1 MIIYNSSNVSYEY
14 VLPDGSTSSGNST
27 SNVVQTENLYDEVS
41 KVKSSDKAFASEGQ
55 TATQTIVLTN
65 NSAATLTNMFLAD
78 FMSDG
83 ATYTAGTVTVNG
95 VPHPEHDIKSGF
107 SLPDLAPSESVTIGY
122 DILVGAITAAAKI
135 LNDAKLNFS
144 VFDPV
149 RGKADFEGRTNL
161 VTIPVIADEMTVEKS
176 VDKTFAIRG
185 DVLTY
190 TSVVTNSG
198 TQKQTSI
205 VFRDPIPAGTEFV
218 AGSVK
223 VNGAS
228 QPTYDP
234 AAGFPL
240 PDLEAGGSA
249 TVDFEVR
256 VI

>member
-1 MIIYNSSNVSYEY
+1 MIIYNSSNVSYDY
-14 VLPDGSTSSGNST
+14 TLPDGGKTSGEST
-27 SNVVQTENLYDEVS
+27 SNVVQTENLFDAVQ

-65 NSAATLTNMFLAD
+65 NSAATLTDMFLAD

-95 VPHPEHDIKSGF
+95 VSHPEHDIQAGF
-107 SLPDLAPSESVTIGY
+107 SLPDLAPSESVTIAY

-144 VFDPV
+144 VYDPV
-149 RGKADFEGRTNL
+149 RGKTPFEGRTNL
-161 VTIPVIADEMTVEKS
+161 VAIPVIKDEMTVAKS
-176 VDKTFAIRG
+176 VDKTFATRG

-190 TSVVTNSG
+190 TSVVTNTG
-198 TQKQTSI
+198 TQPQTDI

-223 VNGAS
+223 VDGVS

-234 AAGFPL
+234 ATGFSL
-240 PDLEAGGSA
+240 PDLAAGASS
-249 TVDFEVR
+249 TVVFQVR
-256 VI
+256 VV